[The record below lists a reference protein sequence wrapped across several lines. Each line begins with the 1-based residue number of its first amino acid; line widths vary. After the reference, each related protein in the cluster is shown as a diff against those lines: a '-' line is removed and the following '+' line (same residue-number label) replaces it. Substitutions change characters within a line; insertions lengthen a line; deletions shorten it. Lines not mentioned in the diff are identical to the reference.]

1 MQSTRPRANVS
12 SIIIRQAKINVIY
25 PWVLRT
31 QYHIISRLLPKLT
44 TAPLTKILCHK
55 SGESPARIS
64 SRYRGRCHSHDLVRD
79 EWVDNDYI
87 RFSLSHGPCHR
98 YTKAAS

>member
-1 MQSTRPRANVS
+1 MQGTRPKANVS

-25 PWVLRT
+25 PWVLRI
-31 QYHIISRLLPKLT
+31 QYHIISRLLPKLPI
-44 TAPLTKILCHK
+44 ASLTKILSPK
-55 SGESPARIS
+55 SGESPARIPS
-64 SRYRGRCHSHDLVRD
+64 SFRGRCHSHDLVRG
-79 EWVDNDYI
+79 EWADNDYI